1 MAECS
6 GSRSKP
12 LDKPIEEYITDQENK
27 NIRAKTQ
34 QDVKLL
40 AAFLLEKNEQRI
52 EEIQPEELN
61 RCVSEFILSV
71 KRKDGQEYGP
81 SSLRGLF
88 SSFNRYLKEGKYSA
102 SVVEDI
108 VFDKAR
114 KCLEARSKQLKREGE
129 GNKPN
134 AAEALTDVEE
144 NILYEKNLLGISNA
158 EALLNTVWL
167 FNSVH
172 FGLRGCEEHGQM
184 TWGDVQVSTWK
195 LTELNT

>member
-6 GSRSKP
+6 GSRFKP
-12 LDKPIEEYITDQENK
+12 LDKPSEEYITDQENK
-27 NIRAKTQ
+27 NTRAKTQ

-71 KRKDGQEYGP
+71 KRKDGQDYEP

-88 SSFNRYLKEGKYSA
+88 SSFNRYLKERKYSA
-102 SVVEDI
+102 SIIEDI
-108 VFDKAR
+108 VFDQAR
-114 KCLEARSKQLKREGE
+114 KCLEARSKQLKKEGK

-134 AAEALTDVEE
+134 AA
-144 NILYEKNLLGISNA
+144 
-158 EALLNTVWL
+158 
-167 FNSVH
+167 
-172 FGLRGCEEHGQM
+172 
-184 TWGDVQVSTWK
+184 K
-195 LTELNT
+195 L